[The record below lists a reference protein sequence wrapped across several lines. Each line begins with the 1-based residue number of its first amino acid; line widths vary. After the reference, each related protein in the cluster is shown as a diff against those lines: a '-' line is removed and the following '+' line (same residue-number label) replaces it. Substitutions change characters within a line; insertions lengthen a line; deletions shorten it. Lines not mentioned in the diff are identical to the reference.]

1 MSFKFAKKFR
11 KKYVASST
19 LPLPTKKVLR
29 LRIHE
34 NMQTPISAFCP
45 PLRATQKSGLQKR
58 AGCSFLL
65 LAGTPFCVARWP
77 ALMWSQL
84 AHSLKSLFSDVDLDM
99 DFKMKCRIGFGFE
112 KNLIRSSLVQ
122 MQDDWIQVIFK
133 EWLDTF
139 LLIFMQNK
147 QYRITSENFIIFANF
162 WKNLNLFMFKSFRSG
177 IFESDPAVEIF
188 LNPVLCEIS
197 DLLLL
202 VSYFASQSK
211 EWSLVIIFPVCCV
224 N

>member
-84 AHSLKSLFSDVDLDM
+84 AHSLMQPDGLPCCASRPSAFQRWSDS
-99 DFKMKCRIGFGFE
+99 G
-112 KNLIRSSLVQ
+112 
-122 MQDDWIQVIFK
+122 
-133 EWLDTF
+133 F
-139 LLIFMQNK
+139 LL
-147 QYRITSENFIIFANF
+147 
-162 WKNLNLFMFKSFRSG
+162 
-177 IFESDPAVEIF
+177 SDPTLF
-188 LNPVLCEIS
+188 LKKDIRTVSDPNPVLVEIILS
-197 DLLLL
+197 
-202 VSYFASQSK
+202 VSKNYPKVYCDAQHAFLYCVYFAFS
-211 EWSLVIIFPVCCV
+211 WTRLVEEVTW
-224 N
+224 